1 MSISCGKMSD
11 SKGGFGRLD
20 TVAVS
25 LPVHEWTQD
34 LCIPIGANQVLAQV
48 GAEAR
53 QADPGDPLGRAADR
67 TNQSG

>member
-1 MSISCGKMSD
+1 MSD
-11 SKGGFGRLD
+11 GEGGFGRLD
-20 TVAVS
+20 TVAVP
-25 LPVHEWTQD
+25 LPVHEWIQR
-34 LCIPIGANQVLAQV
+34 LRVPLGANRVLARV